1 MSTHR
6 NRWTQREIYKLKL
19 EILHVIY
26 QGINIKDCN
35 WKRIAAKIGGDIKR
49 SSNDCREK
57 WRRLKKQMNQVELS
71 TSIKPITKIDL
82 ILLDLL
88 SNTERN
94 PNCHDKMSLYYILNI
109 NMED

>member
-1 MSTHR
+1 MPKHR

-19 EILHVIY
+19 EILHVMY

-49 SSNDCREK
+49 SSDDCREK
-57 WRRLKKQMNQVELS
+57 WRRLKRQMNQEELS
-71 TSIKPITKIDL
+71 AYIKPITKIDL
-82 ILLDLL
+82 Q

-94 PNCHDKMSLYYILNI
+94 PNCHDKMSLYCILNI